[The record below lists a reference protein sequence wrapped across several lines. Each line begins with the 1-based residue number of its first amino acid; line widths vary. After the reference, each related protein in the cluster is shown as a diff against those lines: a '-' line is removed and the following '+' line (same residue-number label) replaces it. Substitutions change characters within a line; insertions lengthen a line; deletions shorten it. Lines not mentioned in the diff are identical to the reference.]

1 MSTVATPIRVV
12 LHEGEGSRSLNGE
25 RRAAVVRGL
34 LEGGYSVTCTGV
46 DGISAGISA
55 GISEDANTVAP
66 VDASDLVVLREAADP
81 AATGAN
87 GTHPGAVP
95 DSDDVAVH
103 FRDITDTTPESV
115 VAVVDQIRDE
125 TSSYQNG
132 AWKPWFPVIDY
143 QRCTNCMQCLSFCL
157 FDVYGVD
164 AESQITV
171 KNPDKCKTNCPAC
184 SRVCPD
190 VAILFPKYG
199 AGPING
205 DEVKTEDMERE
216 KMKVDISALLGG
228 DIYSLLRERHVKAA
242 SRFGKERDEG
252 KALKERMRC
261 LKKLQGELDI
271 PEEVLMSLPSLDQIK
286 TKAAAVA
293 ASSEDDPG
301 ARDGTK
307 AEGA

>member
-1 MSTVATPIRVV
+1 MSMSTVATPIRVV
-12 LHEGEGSRSLNGE
+12 LHEGEGSRSLSGE

-34 LEGGYSVTCTGV
+34 LQGGYAVTCTGSTT
-46 DGISAGISA
+46 DGNSAENGNA
-55 GISEDANTVAP
+55 VAP
-66 VDASDLVVLREAADP
+66 ADASDLVVLREAADP
-81 AATGAN
+81 AAAGTN

-103 FRDITDTTPESV
+103 FRDITDATPENV
-115 VAVVDQIRDE
+115 VTVVDEIRDQ
-125 TSSYQNG
+125 THSYQNG

-164 AESQITV
+164 AESEITV

-184 SRVCPD
+184 SRVCPE

-205 DEVKTEDMERE
+205 DEVKTEDLERE

-228 DIYSLLRERHVKAA
+228 DI
-242 SRFGKERDEG
+242 
-252 KALKERMRC
+252 
-261 LKKLQGELDI
+261 
-271 PEEVLMSLPSLDQIK
+271 
-286 TKAAAVA
+286 
-293 ASSEDDPG
+293 
-301 ARDGTK
+301 
-307 AEGA
+307 

>member
-1 MSTVATPIRVV
+1 MKPA
-12 LHEGEGSRSLNGE
+12 
-25 RRAAVVRGL
+25 
-34 LEGGYSVTCTGV
+34 
-46 DGISAGISA
+46 
-55 GISEDANTVAP
+55 VAP
-66 VDASDLVVLREAADP
+66 VDGSDLVVLREAADP
-81 AATGAN
+81 AAAGAN

-103 FRDITDTTPESV
+103 FRDITSTTPEGV

-125 TSSYQNG
+125 TGAYQNG

-164 AESQITV
+164 AESQIAV

-205 DEVKTEDMERE
+205 DEVKTEDLERE

-286 TKAAAVA
+286 TKAAAAAEIPQA

-301 ARDGTK
+301 ARDGTN
-307 AEGA
+307 GTNR